1 MLRPRTGEREFF
13 ELLETQLSQSL
24 YPTEG
29 EDVVEPH
36 NIEEEIDLVES
47 TAKEAGVLRQADDL
61 WSDEDDDEDHISDTP
76 RAPRRVSSILVVYNL
91 LIS

>member
-29 EDVVEPH
+29 EDVVEPR

-47 TAKEAGVLRQADDL
+47 TAKEAGVLKQDEEEKL
-61 WSDEDDDEDHISDTP
+61 WSDEDDDEAD
-76 RAPRRVSSILVVYNL
+76 VSSSLFIN
-91 LIS
+91 

>member
-1 MLRPRTGEREFF
+1 MMRPRTGEREFF

-29 EDVVEPH
+29 EDVVEPR

-47 TAKEAGVLRQADDL
+47 TAKEAGVLRQAEEDEEEKL
-61 WSDEDDDEDHISDTP
+61 WSEEDDDEEHISDTP
-76 RAPRRVSSILVVYNL
+76 QVPRRVNSILVV
-91 LIS
+91 

>member
-13 ELLETQLSQSL
+13 ELLETQLNQSL

-47 TAKEAGVLRQADDL
+47 TAKEAGVLRQAEEEKL
-61 WSDEDDDEDHISDTP
+61 WSDEDDDEVGV
-76 RAPRRVSSILVVYNL
+76 ARRVSSSLPY
-91 LIS
+91 

>member
-29 EDVVEPH
+29 EDVVEPR

-47 TAKEAGVLRQADDL
+47 TAKEAGVLRQDEEEKL
-61 WSDEDDDEDHISDTP
+61 WSDEDDDEAD
-76 RAPRRVSSILVVYNL
+76 VSSSL
-91 LIS
+91 

>member
-29 EDVVEPH
+29 EDVVEPR

-47 TAKEAGVLRQADDL
+47 TAKEAGVLRQDEEEKL
-61 WSDEDDDEDHISDTP
+61 WSDEDDDEAD
-76 RAPRRVSSILVVYNL
+76 VSSSLFIN
-91 LIS
+91 

>member
-13 ELLETQLSQSL
+13 ELLETQLGQSL

-29 EDVVEPH
+29 EDVVEPR

-47 TAKEAGVLRQADDL
+47 TAKEAGVLRQHEDEKL
-61 WSDEDDDEDHISDTP
+61 WSDEDDDE
-76 RAPRRVSSILVVYNL
+76 AGVSSSLFIN
-91 LIS
+91 